1 MRNRLI
7 VMARA
12 PRYGV
17 GKRRLAAGAGEL
29 AAWRF
34 QRINLSRLLRRLG
47 RDPRWQL
54 SVAVTPDDGALPR
67 DAGRIARQPQGRGDL
82 GARMGRAL
90 SAAPGGPTI
99 LIGADI
105 PAISPAEIARAF
117 HLLGGNDWVF
127 GPAEDGGY
135 WLIGARRRPHLRLP
149 FAGVR
154 WSHPDTL
161 ADTLANLK
169 TKRVA
174 FVAQLAD
181 VDEVSDLRGLDVG
194 VSRLVSNAPAAA
206 A

>member
-34 QRINLSRLLRRLG
+34 QRLNLLRLLQRLA

-54 SVAVTPDDGALPR
+54 IVAVTPDGGQLPR
-67 DAGRIARQPQGRGDL
+67 EAGRIVRQPQGQGDL

-90 SAAPGGPTI
+90 ARAPDGPTI

-105 PAISPAEIARAF
+105 PGIRPAEVARAF
-117 HLLGGNDWVF
+117 RLLGANDWVF

-135 WLIGARRRPHLRLP
+135 WLIGARRRPRLRLP

-154 WSHPDTL
+154 WSHRQTL
-161 ADTLANLK
+161 ADTLANL
-169 TKRVA
+169 TGQRVA
-174 FVAQLAD
+174 FVARLTD
-181 VDEVSDLRGLDVG
+181 VDEVVDLERVG
-194 VSRLVSNAPAAA
+194 ARVSRPASDVPADAA
-206 A
+206 

>member
-34 QRINLSRLLRRLG
+34 QRLNLLRLLQCLG

-54 SVAVTPDDGALPR
+54 SVAVTPDRGRLPSGA
-67 DAGRIARQPQGRGDL
+67 GHIARQPQGQGDL
-82 GARMGRAL
+82 GARMARAL
-90 SAAPGGPTI
+90 AHAPTGPTV

-105 PAISPAEIARAF
+105 PDVRPGEVARAF
-117 HLLGGNDWVF
+117 HLLGANDWVF

-135 WLIGARRRPHLRLP
+135 WLIGARRRPRLRLP

-154 WSHPDTL
+154 WSHPQTL

-169 TKRVA
+169 DQRVGL
-174 FVAQLAD
+174 VAQLAD
-181 VDEVSDLRGLDVG
+181 VDEASDLE
-194 VSRLVSNAPAAA
+194 RLERDRLRWDRLMRDR
-206 A
+206 